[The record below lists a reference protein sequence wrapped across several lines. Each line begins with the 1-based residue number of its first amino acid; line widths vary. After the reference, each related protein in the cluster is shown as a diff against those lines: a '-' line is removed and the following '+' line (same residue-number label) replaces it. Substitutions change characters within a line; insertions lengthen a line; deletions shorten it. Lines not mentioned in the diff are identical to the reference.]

1 MVKGPD
7 EYTVK
12 FRLLEETHYD
22 VWKGTSVED
31 VTKQFWD
38 WVKSTPILTFRLRGG
53 GMTTVPNT
61 AVNGVE
67 VFK

>member
-1 MVKGPD
+1 MAKGQD

-22 VWKGTSVED
+22 VWKGSSVED
-31 VTKQFWD
+31 VTEQFWS
-38 WVKSTPILTFRLRGG
+38 WVRENPMLTFKVRGG
-53 GMTTVPNT
+53 LTTVPNT
-61 AVNGVE
+61 AINGVE